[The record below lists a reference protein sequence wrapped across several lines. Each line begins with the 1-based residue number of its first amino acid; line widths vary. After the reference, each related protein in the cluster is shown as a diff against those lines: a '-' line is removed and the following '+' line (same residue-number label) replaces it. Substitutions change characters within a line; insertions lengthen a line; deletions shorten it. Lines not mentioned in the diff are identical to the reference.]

1 MSEIFKAL
9 VAFQKELP
17 SVSKGNTA
25 KAGSFS
31 YKYADLT
38 DVTEKIMPLLSK
50 HGLAFYAAPT
60 MSGDRFVLAYGL
72 VHISDD
78 HVITGEYP
86 LPSHGSPQEI
96 GSAITYARRY
106 SLVAVTGVAPGGDDD
121 DAAAAQIAAAR
132 PKPAKA
138 EPVKWDKPLLN
149 WAEEIAL
156 LKDADQARGL
166 YALAKAEGAAESVL
180 EQIIAKGKELA

>member
-1 MSEIFKAL
+1 MSEIYKAL

-17 SVSKGNTA
+17 NVSKGNTA

-50 HGLAFYAAPT
+50 HGLAFTARPTLNHAAA
-60 MSGDRFVLAYGL
+60 FVLHYSL
-72 VHISDD
+72 VHTTGEMIG
-78 HVITGEYP
+78 GEYP

-106 SLVAVTGVAPGGDDD
+106 ALVAITGVAPGGDDD
-121 DAAAAQIAAAR
+121 DAAAAMAIK
-132 PKPAKA
+132 PKAKPV

-149 WAEEIAL
+149 WDEELAQVT
-156 LKDADQARGL
+156 DANAARGL
-166 YALAKAEGAAESVL
+166 FALAKAEGASQEVL
-180 EQIIAKGKELA
+180 DKIIAKGKDLA

>member
-1 MSEIFKAL
+1 MSEIYKAL
-9 VAFQKELP
+9 VKFQKELP
-17 SVSKGNTA
+17 NVSKGNTA

-50 HGLAFYAAPT
+50 HGLAFSAYPT
-60 MSGDRFVLAYGL
+60 MYEGAFVLDYALLHESGEKINGL
-72 VHISDD
+72 
-78 HVITGEYP
+78 YP

-106 SLVAVTGVAPGGDDD
+106 ALVAVTGVAPGGDDD
-121 DAAAAQIAAAR
+121 DAAAAQVAAAR

-180 EQIIAKGKELA
+180 EQIIAKGKDLA

>member
-1 MSEIFKAL
+1 MSEIYKAL

-17 SVSKGNTA
+17 NVSKGNTA

-38 DVTEKIMPLLSK
+38 DVTEKIMPVLTK
-50 HGLAFYAAPT
+50 HGLAFMAFPT
-60 MSGDRFVLAYGL
+60 MVEDRFVLNYCL
-72 VHISDD
+72 VHSSGDEIS
-78 HVITGEYP
+78 GMYP

-106 SLVAVTGVAPGGDDD
+106 ALVAVTGVAPGGDDD
-121 DAAAAQIAAAR
+121 DAAAATAAAKR
-132 PKPAKA
+132 PAPAKP

-149 WAEEIAL
+149 WSEEIAL
-156 LKDADQARGL
+156 VKDADQARGL
-166 YALAKAEGAAESVL
+166 YALAKAEGAPEAIL
-180 EQIIAKGKELA
+180 EQIVAKGKDLA

>member
-1 MSEIFKAL
+1 MSEIYKAL

-17 SVSKGNTA
+17 NVSKGNTA

-38 DVTEKIMPLLSK
+38 DVTDKIMPLLSK
-50 HGLAFYAAPT
+50 HGLAFTARPTLTHAAAFVLHYSLVHS
-60 MSGDRFVLAYGL
+60 SGDMIG
-72 VHISDD
+72 
-78 HVITGEYP
+78 GEYP

-106 SLVAVTGVAPGGDDD
+106 ALVAITGVAPGGDDD
-121 DAAAAQIAAAR
+121 DAAAAQVAAAR
-132 PKPAKA
+132 PKAAKA

-149 WAEEIAL
+149 WSEEIAL
-156 LKDADQARGL
+156 LKDAEQARGL
-166 YALAKAEGAAESVL
+166 YALAKAEGAPEDIL
-180 EQIIAKGKELA
+180 EQIVAKGKDLA

>member
-1 MSEIFKAL
+1 MSEIYKAL

-17 SVSKGNTA
+17 TVSKGNTA

-38 DVTEKIMPLLSK
+38 DVTEKIMPVLSK
-50 HGLAFYAAPT
+50 HGLAFSAMPNIIDGA
-60 MSGDRFVLAYGL
+60 FVLDYAL
-72 VHISDD
+72 LHAS
-78 HVITGEYP
+78 GEKVSGVYP

-106 SLVAVTGVAPGGDDD
+106 ALVAITGVAPGGDDD
-121 DAAAAQIAAAR
+121 DAAAAQVAAAR
-132 PKPAKA
+132 PKAAKA

-149 WAEEIAL
+149 WSEEIAL
-156 LKDADQARGL
+156 LKDAEQARGL
-166 YALAKAEGAAESVL
+166 YALAKAEGAPENVL
-180 EQIIAKGKELA
+180 EQIVAKGKDLA